1 MSAPLLLSLL
11 VDAGADGDAL
21 ARTVASVRRQDD
33 DGWEVVVAGTGTGA
47 GTGVGTDERVRTV
60 PAGDAPP
67 LEAARRAAAGQF
79 VAVVGAG
86 DELEPG
92 VLAAVRTLLGERPA
106 TDLVYTDEQWP
117 SPDGSGVRMKP
128 DLLPRLLE
136 ALPYVGRLAFHR
148 AELLDRAGGFAGPG
162 DAQQDVQEHDAVLRV
177 TELTTAVVHV
187 PAVGLT
193 RSDAPHPDAA
203 GLRAAVEGRLRR
215 TGRRGR
221 VEDAPAG
228 GTRTWLEVTE
238 PPLVSIVVP
247 TAGGRRRLGDE
258 DVLLVERCLRSVR
271 DRTTYDRWEVVL
283 VTSARTP
290 DAVLDGLRADLGDRL
305 VHVPVAGDFNFSTS
319 VNQGAGAARGELILL
334 LNDDTEVVEPRWLER
349 MVSVAVD
356 PSVGAVGAKL
366 LFAEGTVQHVGITVD
381 DSFSPIHA
389 LGSEEDGEGALG
401 AKVLDTDW
409 DAVTGACL
417 LTPRDVFETVGG
429 FDPALPL
436 NFNDLD
442 YCYKVR
448 LLGRAVVTAPF
459 AVLHHYES
467 SSRGHALEDWEMQTL
482 AARWYPAM
490 RADPHVEYRTTW

>member
-11 VDAGADGDAL
+11 VDAGHDAAAL
-21 ARTVASVRRQDD
+21 ERTLASVHRQDD
-33 DGWEVVVAGTGTGA
+33 EGWEVVVAGDA
-47 GTGVGTDERVRTV
+47 EPADDRVRVV
-60 PAGDAPP
+60 PLAGLTP
-67 LEAARRAAAGQF
+67 LEAARRAARGTY

-92 VLAAVRTLLGERPA
+92 ALAAVRMLLAARPA

-117 SPDGSGVRMKP
+117 SPDGSGIRMKP
-128 DLLPRLLE
+128 DHLPRLDE
-136 ALPYVGRLAFHR
+136 SLPYVGRLAFHR
-148 AELLDRAGGFAGPG
+148 AQVLERAGGFDGPEG
-162 DAQQDVQEHDAVLRV
+162 AQEYDAVLRV
-177 TELTTAVVHV
+177 TEFTDAVAHV
-187 PAVGLT
+187 PAVALT
-193 RSDAPHPDAA
+193 RAHAPRRDPAA
-203 GLRAAVEGRLRR
+203 DRAAVEGRLER
-215 TGRRGR
+215 TGRHGR

-228 GTRTWLEVTE
+228 GTRTWLDVTE

-283 VTSARTP
+283 VTSEGTP
-290 DAVLDGLRADLGDRL
+290 EAVVAGLRADLGDRL
-305 VHVPVAGDFNFSTS
+305 VHAPVPGAFNFSTS
-319 VNQGAGAARGELILL
+319 VNHGAGAARGELLLL

-349 MVSVAVD
+349 MVSVAAD
-356 PSVGAVGAKL
+356 PSVGVVGAKL

-381 DSFSPIHA
+381 DELFPIHA
-389 LGSEEDGEGALG
+389 LGSEVDDDGAFG

-409 DAVTGACL
+409 AAVTGACL
-417 LTPRDVFETVGG
+417 LTPRDVFVEVGG

-436 NFNDLD
+436 NFNDVD

-448 LLGRAVVTAPF
+448 LTGRAVVTAPF

-467 SSRGHALEDWEMQTL
+467 STRGHRLEDWEVRTL
-482 AARWYPAM
+482 AARWFPVM
-490 RADPHVEYRTTW
+490 RSDPHLQYRTGW